1 LQFRAGKALDSKS
14 FLEKKYGKNI
24 NNHLGQTWGK
34 VTVSLNIKAENFVKV
49 FGANH
54 LSATLGNFTREL
66 ELFCRQTGIKPLR
79 IDSDEQMEKFYNE
92 IRLSM

>member
-1 LQFRAGKALDSKS
+1 MSAG
-14 FLEKKYGKNI
+14 
-24 NNHLGQTWGK
+24 
-34 VTVSLNIKAENFVKV
+34 NFVKV
-49 FGANH
+49 IGANH
-54 LSATLGNFTREL
+54 LSAALGNYTKEL